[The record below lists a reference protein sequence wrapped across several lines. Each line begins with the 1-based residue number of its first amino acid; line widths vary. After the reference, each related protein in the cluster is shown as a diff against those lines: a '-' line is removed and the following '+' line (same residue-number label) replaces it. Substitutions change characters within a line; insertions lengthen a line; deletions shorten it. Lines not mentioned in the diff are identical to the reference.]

1 MISDPIANFLTR
13 IRNAVAARH
22 RYVDVKKSRAISSIL
37 NVLAARGFV
46 HKVLEK
52 EEKNGN
58 VLRIFLRYTKDRL
71 PVLQGL
77 KRISRP
83 GKRTYTKAKEMPVVC
98 DGFGLAIVS
107 TPAGVMDSREAR
119 EKNTG
124 GEVLAYVW

>member
-1 MISDPIANFLTR
+1 MISDPIANFLTML
-13 IRNAVAARH
+13 RNSVRARH
-22 RYVDVKKSRAISSIL
+22 RYVDVKKSRAISAIL
-37 NVLAARGFV
+37 KVLMARGFV

-58 VLRIFLRYTKDRL
+58 VLRVFLKYTKERL

-77 KRISRP
+77 KRVSRP
-83 GKRTYTKAKEMPVVC
+83 GKRQYAGVQEMPVVC
-98 DGFGLAIVS
+98 DGFGFAIIS
-107 TPAGVMDSREAR
+107 TPVGVIDNLEAK